1 MLITSDIQIVFLPTT
16 QIAGDTLIMQE
27 TNSNLYMELIRQ
39 LLPKAIHYGKIGVII
54 EGQKSLI

>member
-39 LLPKAIHYGKIGVII
+39 LLPKAIHYGKIGAII
-54 EGQKSLI
+54 EEQKSLI